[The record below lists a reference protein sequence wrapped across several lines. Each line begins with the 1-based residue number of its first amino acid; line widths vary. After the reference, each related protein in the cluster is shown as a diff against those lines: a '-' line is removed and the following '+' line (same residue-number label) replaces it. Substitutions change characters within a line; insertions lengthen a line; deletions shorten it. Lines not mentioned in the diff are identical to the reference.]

1 VERRNNFL
9 KARER
14 IVPDTKRAR
23 AKIKR
28 ERIVIK
34 AEGKINKI
42 KLKKGIFRK
51 QEGSMKLQL

>member
-28 ERIVIK
+28 ERIDLLS
-34 AEGKINKI
+34 ERGKRK
-42 KLKKGIFRK
+42 KLKETWK
-51 QEGSMKLQL
+51 